1 MEFNDFYEING
12 WNIIRNKIGKI
23 REKYRLYEEVFSI
36 YVGWLE
42 RMGEGFGKE
51 FGELIIDKEW
61 SK

>member
-1 MEFNDFYEING
+1 MNS
-12 WNIIRNKIGKI
+12 WNIAGKKKGKNG
-23 REKYRLYEEVFSI
+23 EKYRLYEEVFSI